1 MKIAFSCYFNL
12 KPCNSTRDFQW
23 FFHPT
28 YGNCI
33 QYNANAFDLKH
44 YLIKNTKK
52 INSDIK
58 NILSIRGPVFVEV
71 ITDHN
76 QKIFDAFKDY

>member
-1 MKIAFSCYFNL
+1 MHNWADTFFKGRRLDTPEDTGDGTLNL
-12 KPCNSTRDFQW
+12 KK
-23 FFHPT
+23 
-28 YGNCI
+28 I
-33 QYNANAFDLKH
+33 ANAFDLKH
-44 YLIKNTKK
+44 YLITNTKK

-58 NILSIRGPVFVEV
+58 NILSIKGPVFVEV